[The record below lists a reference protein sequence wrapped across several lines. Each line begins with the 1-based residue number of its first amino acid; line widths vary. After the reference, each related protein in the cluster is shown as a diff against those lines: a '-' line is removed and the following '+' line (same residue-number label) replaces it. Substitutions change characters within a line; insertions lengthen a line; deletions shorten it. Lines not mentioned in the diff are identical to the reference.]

1 MRNGKFY
8 NLETEMLKAQIS
20 RKELAKTL
28 NLSEWGLNNKL
39 KGRNEFKLSEMEKIR
54 EALSFINGEKL
65 KLDYLFEREK
75 E

>member
-1 MRNGKFY
+1 MRNCKFY

-28 NLSEWGLNNKL
+28 DLSEWGLNNKL

-54 EALSFINGEKL
+54 EALSFINGERL
-65 KLDYLFEREK
+65 KLDYLFTREK

>member
-28 NLSEWGLNNKL
+28 NLSEWDLNNKL
-39 KGRNEFKLSEMEKIR
+39 KGRNEFKLSEMEKAR

>member
-39 KGRNEFKLSEMEKIR
+39 KGRNEFKLSEMEKTR

>member
-39 KGRNEFKLSEMEKIR
+39 KGRNEFKLSEMEKAR

>member
-8 NLETEMLKAQIS
+8 NLETEMLRAQIS
-20 RKELAKTL
+20 RKKLAETL
-28 NLSEWGLNNKL
+28 DLSEWGLNNKL

-54 EALSFINGEKL
+54 NVLSLVNGEKL
-65 KLDYLFEREK
+65 ELDYLFKREK

>member
-28 NLSEWGLNNKL
+28 DLSEWGLNNKL

-54 EALSFINGEKL
+54 EALSFINGERL